1 MSSAAYAALG
11 LLIHVGL
18 QAGFIARALLR
29 PNREPSSRVAW
40 VLVILAVPGLGM
52 IAYLLFG
59 ETNIGRKRVT
69 RYRQV
74 RGLVSDIRAEEEAD
88 YTAVDPAYL
97 HVFRAGAAISGFPP
111 VAGNSAELL
120 ADSNAGIEALVADMD
135 RAERHIHLHFYI
147 GLGDTNGLKVAEAAR
162 RAARRGVAVRAM
174 ADDVGSR
181 ALVRSPH
188 WAEMKAAGVRLVRA
202 LPASNPLLHPIRGR
216 FDLRNHRKIAV
227 IDGRVTYCGSQNCA
241 DPEFRVK
248 PKFAPWVDILARYEG
263 PVVRQNQTLFAEDW
277 MAHVDE
283 DLSSLLD
290 EPVEEV
296 ARGGVVAQVVGTGPT
311 VRAQAMPQ
319 LFEVLIHAARE
330 ELVITTPYFVPSE
343 SLQSALV
350 AAGHRG
356 VRTTI
361 VFPERND
368 SRIVAAA
375 SRSYYPDL
383 LAAGIRVFEYRG
395 GLLHAK
401 TLTLDG
407 RICMIGSANLDRRSF
422 DLNYE
427 NNIVNQSEAL
437 TAAVRARQAV
447 YIAASREVTEA
458 EVMAWSAGR
467 RLWNNA
473 VAMFGPIL

>member
-1 MSSAAYAALG
+1 MSSGTYAVLG
-11 LLIHVGL
+11 LLLHLGL
-18 QAGFIARALLR
+18 QAAFIVRALLR
-29 PNREPSSRVAW
+29 PHREPSSRVAW
-40 VLVILAVPGLGM
+40 VLVILAVPALGM
-52 IAYLLFG
+52 IAYVLFG
-59 ETNIGRKRVT
+59 ETNIGRKRVA
-69 RYRQV
+69 RYRQIG
-74 RGLVSDIRAEEEAD
+74 RLVSDVREGEEGYDAVHPD
-88 YTAVDPAYL
+88 YR
-97 HVFRAGAAISGFPP
+97 HIFRAGQSISGFPP
-111 VAGNSAELL
+111 VAGNRAEVL
-120 ADSNAGIEALVADMD
+120 ADSNAGIDALVADID
-135 RAERHIHLHFYI
+135 RAERDVHLLFYI
-147 GLGDTNGLKVAEAAR
+147 WLSDTNGMKVAEAAK

-181 ALVRSPH
+181 TLIRSEH
-188 WAEMKAAGVRLVRA
+188 WADMEAAGVRLVRA

-283 DLSSLLD
+283 DLSPLLRD
-290 EPVEEV
+290 VPEAMPD
-296 ARGGVVAQVVGTGPT
+296 GFVAQAVGTGPT
-311 VRAQAMPQ
+311 VRAQAMPE

-343 SLQSALV
+343 ALQSALL

-368 SRIVAAA
+368 SWIVAAA
-375 SRSYYPDL
+375 SRSYYPEL
-383 LAAGIRVFEYRG
+383 LEAGLRVFEYRG

-401 TLTLDG
+401 TLTMDG
-407 RICMIGSANLDRRSF
+407 KIVMIGSANLDRRSF

-427 NNIVNQSEAL
+427 NNILNQSETL
-437 TAAVRARQAV
+437 TAAVRARQEV
-447 YIAASREVTEA
+447 YIAGSREVSVA
-458 EVMAWSAGR
+458 EVEAWSAGR
-467 RLWNNA
+467 RLWNNT
-473 VAMFGPIL
+473 VAMLGPIL

>member
-1 MSSAAYAALG
+1 MSYAALG
-11 LLIHVGL
+11 LLAHVLL

-29 PNREPSSRVAW
+29 PHREPSSRVAW
-40 VLVILAVPGLGM
+40 VLVILAVPALGM
-52 IAYLLFG
+52 VAYLLFG
-59 ETNIGRKRVT
+59 ETNIGRKRVA
-69 RYRQV
+69 RYREIGRAAADV
-74 RGLVSDIRAEEEAD
+74 REGEAGYD
-88 YTAVDPAYL
+88 AVLPEYR
-97 HVFRAGAAISGFPP
+97 HIFRAGQSISGFPP
-111 VAGNSAELL
+111 VMGNRAEVL
-120 ADSNAGIEALVADMD
+120 ADSNAGIDALVADMD
-135 RAERHIHLHFYI
+135 RAARDIHLLFYI
-147 GLGDTNGLKVAEAAR
+147 WLSDTNGMKVAEAAM

-181 ALVRSPH
+181 ALIRSPH
-188 WAEMKAAGVRLVRA
+188 WTEMEAAGVRVVRA
-202 LPASNPLLHPIRGR
+202 LPASNPLLHPVRGR

-283 DLSSLLD
+283 DLTPLLHD
-290 EPVEEV
+290 EPAAVP
-296 ARGGVVAQVVGTGPT
+296 GGFVAQAVGTGPT
-311 VRAQAMPQ
+311 VRAQAMPE

-343 SLQSALV
+343 ALQSALM

-368 SRIVAAA
+368 SWIVAAA
-375 SRSYYPDL
+375 SRSYYPEL
-383 LAAGIRVFEYRG
+383 LEAGIRVMEYRS

-401 TLTLDG
+401 TLTMDG

-427 NNIVNQSEAL
+427 NNILNQSEEL
-437 TAAVRARQAV
+437 TAAVRARQDA
-447 YIAASREVTEA
+447 YIAASREVTTA
-458 EVMAWSAGR
+458 EVEAWSAGR
-467 RLWNNA
+467 RIWNNA